1 MQWGTICSCSTWFS
15 GLLRSGCRVRL
26 GVMDAEIYVLT
37 LFWLETARLLPS
49 SLSLLQ
55 STLKKAVN
63 VAAGLLKVQ

>member
-1 MQWGTICSCSTWFS
+1 MQCGTICSCSTWFC
-15 GLLRSGCRVRL
+15 GLLRSGCGVRL
-26 GVMDAEIYVLT
+26 EVMDAEIYVLT

>member
-1 MQWGTICSCSTWFS
+1 MRDYLQWQHLVLWCAEKWVRGS
-15 GLLRSGCRVRL
+15 GLE
-26 GVMDAEIYVLT
+26 VMDAEIYVLT